1 MPAPTKLRDLIK
13 QIRACKTAADE
24 RDFVTKECASIRT
37 LFRDEDNDFRCR
49 NVAKVLYIHM
59 LGYPAHFGQLEC
71 MKLIASPKFTDKRIG
86 YLGAMM
92 LLDERQDVHLLITN
106 CLKNDLN
113 HESVYVVGLALCTLG
128 SICSLEMCRDLVSE
142 VEKLLKTGNAY
153 IKKKAALCATRMISK
168 VPELMDSFVP
178 VTRQL
183 LTEKNHGVV
192 LSGVV
197 LITEMC
203 KVSPDTVPHF
213 KKQVGNLVK
222 ILKTLSMS
230 GYSPDHDV
238 SGISD
243 PFLQVK
249 VLRLLRV
256 LGHGDNETSD
266 AMNDILA
273 QVATNTETSK
283 NVGNSI
289 LYEVVLTIMDINSES
304 GLRVLAVNILG
315 RFLLNTDKNIRYVA
329 LNTLLKT
336 AHADHT
342 AVQRHRNTVVDC
354 LKDPD
359 ISIRRR
365 AIELCFALI
374 NDSNVKSLTK
384 EIVSFLSDADMEFK
398 AYIASNLI
406 LAAEKH
412 APDQKWHVDTVLQV
426 LTMAGAY
433 VEEDLVPV
441 LIQLFAGM
449 TELHTYIVQQL
460 YVALSGDISQQSL
473 VQIGVWCIGEYGDLL
488 LLGPTQGEEAIEV
501 SESDALNVLQAVLES
516 PHSLPTSL
524 NFAVTS
530 VMKLSTRFT
539 QTVERIQGL
548 VAQYG
553 TNLDVELQQR
563 SVEYSQLFSAFNH
576 MRSALLERMPLPDV
590 KASASVNDTNGA
602 GESLPTEA
610 NAATLPGLQA
620 APLPVKP
627 AAQEASLLDLL
638 GDSEAVA
645 EQPVSNQA
653 GNELLDILGGLSVS
667 APAAVQPVQSNAPSS
682 GSGLMDLLGGGT
694 PPSTDTGSIP
704 SMTVFNKNGLTVE
717 FLFSKIANNPSNIV
731 DISMFARNSQPV
743 AMTDFLFQV
752 AVPKAFQLNIQS
764 PSGNVIPPSN
774 SGSVTQIIQVANPQ
788 RQQLRMRLRISYSL
802 NGSPVT
808 EQGEIG
814 DFPPAVSQ

>member
-1 MPAPTKLRDLIK
+1 
-13 QIRACKTAADE
+13 
-24 RDFVTKECASIRT
+24 
-37 LFRDEDNDFRCR
+37 
-49 NVAKVLYIHM
+49 
-59 LGYPAHFGQLEC
+59 
-71 MKLIASPKFTDKRIG
+71 MKLIASSKFTDKRIG

-128 SICSLEMCRDLVSE
+128 SICSHEMCRDLVFE

-203 KVSPDTVPHF
+203 KTSPDTVPHF

-315 RFLLNTDKNIRYVA
+315 RFLLNADKNIRYVA
-329 LNTLLKT
+329 LNTLLRT

-342 AVQRHRNTVVDC
+342 AVQRHRSTVVDC

-359 ISIRRR
+359 ISIRR
-365 AIELCFALI
+365 
-374 NDSNVKSLTK
+374 
-384 EIVSFLSDADMEFK
+384 
-398 AYIASNLI
+398 
-406 LAAEKH
+406 
-412 APDQKWHVDTVLQV
+412 
-426 LTMAGAY
+426 
-433 VEEDLVPV
+433 
-441 LIQLFAGM
+441 
-449 TELHTYIVQQL
+449 
-460 YVALSGDISQQSL
+460 
-473 VQIGVWCIGEYGDLL
+473 
-488 LLGPTQGEEAIEV
+488 
-501 SESDALNVLQAVLES
+501 
-516 PHSLPTSL
+516 
-524 NFAVTS
+524 
-530 VMKLSTRFT
+530 
-539 QTVERIQGL
+539 
-548 VAQYG
+548 
-553 TNLDVELQQR
+553 
-563 SVEYSQLFSAFNH
+563 
-576 MRSALLERMPLPDV
+576 
-590 KASASVNDTNGA
+590 
-602 GESLPTEA
+602 
-610 NAATLPGLQA
+610 
-620 APLPVKP
+620 
-627 AAQEASLLDLL
+627 
-638 GDSEAVA
+638 
-645 EQPVSNQA
+645 
-653 GNELLDILGGLSVS
+653 
-667 APAAVQPVQSNAPSS
+667 
-682 GSGLMDLLGGGT
+682 
-694 PPSTDTGSIP
+694 
-704 SMTVFNKNGLTVE
+704 
-717 FLFSKIANNPSNIV
+717 
-731 DISMFARNSQPV
+731 
-743 AMTDFLFQV
+743 
-752 AVPKAFQLNIQS
+752 
-764 PSGNVIPPSN
+764 
-774 SGSVTQIIQVANPQ
+774 
-788 RQQLRMRLRISYSL
+788 
-802 NGSPVT
+802 
-808 EQGEIG
+808 
-814 DFPPAVSQ
+814 